1 MFDKVIDTIGKT
13 TLVIIITY
21 AIYFYG
27 KELIRIISEFC

>member
-27 KELIRIISEFC
+27 TELITIISKNS

>member
-1 MFDKVIDTIGKT
+1 MFDKVIATIGKT

-27 KELIRIISEFC
+27 KELIRIISEIS